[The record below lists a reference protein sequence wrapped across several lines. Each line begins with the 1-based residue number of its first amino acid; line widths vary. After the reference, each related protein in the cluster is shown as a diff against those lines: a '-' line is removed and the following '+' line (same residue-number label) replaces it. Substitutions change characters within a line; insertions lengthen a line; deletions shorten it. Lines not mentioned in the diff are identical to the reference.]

1 MTLPA
6 EYQRFSRTQRL
17 LGQAALERLAASK
30 IVVVGLGGVGSYVVE
45 ALARSGVGRFVL
57 VDHDTVDI
65 TNLNRQV
72 HALTSTVGRPKVE
85 VERERV
91 LDINPAA
98 VVETHQ
104 VFFTREVADEI
115 LGAGCSYVV
124 DAIDSVESKV
134 MLIAEAVRRD
144 TPVISSMGAGNKLD
158 PTKFVV
164 ADISKT
170 HTDPLARA
178 VRQRLRRLGITSG
191 IKVVFSTEPP
201 LRAMAD
207 APARPGDAGEI
218 AATGELVET
227 GEPAGVGKMASVIEL
242 GEALEGARAT
252 RRLDEGCEAA
262 PNPGALR
269 DRYANRVFFPGSVAW
284 VPPVAGLIIAGEV
297 VLDLAVMRGDAFDDR
312 QPL

>member
-1 MTLPA
+1 MTLPP
-6 EYQRFSRTQRL
+6 EYVRFSRTRRL

-30 IVVVGLGGVGSYVVE
+30 VVVVGLGGVGSYVVE

-65 TNLNRQV
+65 TNVNRQV

-98 VVETHQ
+98 EVETHQ
-104 VFFTREVADEI
+104 VFFTSDAADEI
-115 LGAGCSYVV
+115 LGPGCSYVV
-124 DAIDSVESKV
+124 DAIDAVEPKV
-134 MLIAEAVRRD
+134 MLIAEAARRGM
-144 TPVISSMGAGNKLD
+144 PVISSMGAGNKLD

-164 ADISKT
+164 ADISET

-178 VRQRLRRLGITSG
+178 VRRRLRRLGITSG

-201 LRAMAD
+201 LKPMAD
-207 APARPGDAGEI
+207 TPSKIAGASRPAEAPDVGRRDEA
-218 AATGELVET
+218 
-227 GEPAGVGKMASVIEL
+227 AGV
-242 GEALEGARAT
+242 ALDPSTLCR
-252 RRLDEGCEAA
+252 
-262 PNPGALR
+262 
-269 DRYANRVFFPGSVAW
+269 RYASRAFFPGSVAW

-297 VLDLAVMRGDAFDDR
+297 VLDLTLRRGDVSDDGEHI
-312 QPL
+312 

>member
-1 MTLPA
+1 MALPP
-6 EYQRFSRTQRL
+6 EYVRFSRTQRL
-17 LGQAALERLAASK
+17 LGESAIERLAASK
-30 IVVVGLGGVGSYVVE
+30 VAVVGLGGVGSYVVE

-98 VVETHQ
+98 SVETHQ
-104 VFFTREVADEI
+104 VFFTREAADEI

-134 MLIAEAVRRD
+134 MLIAEAARRGI
-144 TPVISSMGAGNKLD
+144 PVISSMGAGNKLD

-178 VRQRLRRLGITSG
+178 VRQRLRRLGIRSG

-201 LRAMAD
+201 LRPMAD
-207 APARPGDAGEI
+207 ALVKPAEAGRPAGE
-218 AATGELVET
+218 A
-227 GEPAGVGKMASVIEL
+227 EPD
-242 GEALEGARAT
+242 EAL
-252 RRLDEGCEAA
+252 
-262 PNPGALR
+262 ALR
-269 DRYANRVFFPGSVAW
+269 RKYAARVFFPGSVAW

-297 VLDLAVMRGDAFDDR
+297 VLDLTLRRGDVSDDGEHI
-312 QPL
+312 